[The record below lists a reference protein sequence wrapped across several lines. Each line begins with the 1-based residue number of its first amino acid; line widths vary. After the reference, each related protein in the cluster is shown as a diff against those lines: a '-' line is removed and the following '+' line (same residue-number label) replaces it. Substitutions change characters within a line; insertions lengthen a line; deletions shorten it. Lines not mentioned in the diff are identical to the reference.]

1 MIRINV
7 GAHRACEYIV
17 AVRRDGVLLTCAR
30 AYSVAEAVK
39 EAARGARMAMRLER
53 DERARLAL
61 GRNAAMAELDA
72 LSGRCGLAYCAHCA
86 ADGKGGAL

>member
-17 AVRRDGVLLTCAR
+17 AVRRDGVLLTSAR

-61 GRNAAMAELDA
+61 
-72 LSGRCGLAYCAHCA
+72 SLAPKLTAITVKA
-86 ADGKGGAL
+86 GAL